1 MPQHEN
7 QPLSKIQSIDTTI
20 LQEYMQ
26 LFLSTHSE
34 HFNLIKS
41 TLTDSERIKQERMLC
56 QAESILSILTCA
68 NLTRK
73 YSDYFNKL

>member
-1 MPQHEN
+1 MPQQEN

-41 TLTDSERIKQERMLC
+41 TLTDQILVEHRIELLNYLKPRFLFTT
-56 QAESILSILTCA
+56 LVLT
-68 NLTRK
+68 
-73 YSDYFNKL
+73 